1 MTKGHADKTKV
12 LLIRE
17 LEEPYHQATDL
28 KASERKA
35 RQVEDSELRYR
46 RLFETAQD
54 GILIL
59 DAKTGQITDVNPF
72 LIDMLGY
79 PREGLLDRKLWE
91 ISPFKDVKASE
102 DGFRELQR
110 KGYIRYEHLPLE
122 TKDGKQIWV
131 EFISNV
137 YRINGEEVIQC
148 NIRDITAR
156 KRAEEESRKYK
167 DQLELLVE
175 QRTAKLE
182 EANRKLRQDIT
193 MRKRAEQ
200 ALHASAEALAASEK
214 KYRTLFES
222 AIEGILIVDIE
233 TKQLK
238 HANPAICRMLGY
250 SQEAL
255 KEMAV
260 GDIHPKDSLEHVFSE
275 FEAQV
280 KGEKILAEEL
290 PCLRKDGAIMYADVK
305 SAKTLFDGIAC
316 NVGFFTDVTERRV
329 AEKKRKQQAEKLLK
343 AMDDTIKVM
352 AVTVEVKDPYTS
364 GHQQRVSCLATSI
377 AKEMGLSADQ
387 IEGIRIAG
395 VVHDIG
401 KMYVP
406 SEILSKPGRLNEIEF
421 EMIKMHPKA
430 GYDIL
435 KIIDFPWPIAQ
446 TVLQHHE
453 RMDGSGY
460 PGHLLGEDIIV
471 EARILAVAD
480 VVEAMASHRPY
491 RPALGIDKALEEI
504 SQKRGILYDSEV
516 VDACLKLFNEKGFK
530 FDGEIQAAIWS
541 PLKIG

>member
-137 YRINGEEVIQC
+137 YRINGEVVIQC

-193 MRKRAEQ
+193 MRERAEQ

-214 KYRTLFES
+214 VVSIGGGLHHAKPAYGEGFCLYNDVAFLNQLASHLSLTNNQSRCLFKLS
-222 AIEGILIVDIE
+222 WFTNRSIISTVKPRKLTGVV
-233 TKQLK
+233 Q
-238 HANPAICRMLGY
+238 
-250 SQEAL
+250 
-255 KEMAV
+255 
-260 GDIHPKDSLEHVFSE
+260 
-275 FEAQV
+275 AQV
-280 KGEKILAEEL
+280 
-290 PCLRKDGAIMYADVK
+290 
-305 SAKTLFDGIAC
+305 
-316 NVGFFTDVTERRV
+316 ER
-329 AEKKRKQQAEKLLK
+329 
-343 AMDDTIKVM
+343 
-352 AVTVEVKDPYTS
+352 
-364 GHQQRVSCLATSI
+364 SI
-377 AKEMGLSADQ
+377 AIS
-387 IEGIRIAG
+387 
-395 VVHDIG
+395 G
-401 KMYVP
+401 K
-406 SEILSKPGRLNEIEF
+406 INIF
-421 EMIKMHPKA
+421 
-430 GYDIL
+430 
-435 KIIDFPWPIAQ
+435 F
-446 TVLQHHE
+446 
-453 RMDGSGY
+453 
-460 PGHLLGEDIIV
+460 
-471 EARILAVAD
+471 LA
-480 VVEAMASHRPY
+480 
-491 RPALGIDKALEEI
+491 
-504 SQKRGILYDSEV
+504 
-516 VDACLKLFNEKGFK
+516 N
-530 FDGEIQAAIWS
+530 
-541 PLKIG
+541 